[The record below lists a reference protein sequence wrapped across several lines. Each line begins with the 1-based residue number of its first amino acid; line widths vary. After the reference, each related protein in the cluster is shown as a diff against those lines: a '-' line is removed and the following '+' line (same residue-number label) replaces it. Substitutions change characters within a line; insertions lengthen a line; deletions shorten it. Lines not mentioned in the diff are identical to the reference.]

1 MRGFARREFQLMLL
15 RRMADFQPELV
26 ARAYGAIR
34 ATRADYLAAHNRW
47 QSLLRSSS
55 APRGLS
61 LYEAVLGPPEAERE
75 ETVGDVTFTALTWPL
90 TGGLWPELR
99 WELMV
104 GFGGLVLNGWL
115 VRAPDARVPSLPAVD
130 RLDRLGPWSCVVGD
144 VLARYPS
151 ARQADPDVASRWLV
165 LAGGQCLVFVHGLLQ
180 EVKVDE
186 MNSGE
191 TAAAAI

>member
-1 MRGFARREFQLMLL
+1 MLL

-55 APRGLS
+55 APQGLS
-61 LYEAVLGPPEAERE
+61 LYEAVLGPPEGERE
-75 ETVGDVTFTALTWPL
+75 EAVGDVTLTKLTWPL
-90 TGGLWPELR
+90 TGGLWPDLR

-130 RLDRLGPWSCVVGD
+130 RLDRLEPWSCVVGD
-144 VLARYPS
+144 VLARYPA
-151 ARQADPDVASRWLV
+151 ARQADPGRRVP
-165 LAGGQCLVFVHGLLQ
+165 LARLGARAAPGVRPRPAPAGQGRRNEFRRN
-180 EVKVDE
+180 
-186 MNSGE
+186 NSGCDLAH
-191 TAAAAI
+191 TPPPLG